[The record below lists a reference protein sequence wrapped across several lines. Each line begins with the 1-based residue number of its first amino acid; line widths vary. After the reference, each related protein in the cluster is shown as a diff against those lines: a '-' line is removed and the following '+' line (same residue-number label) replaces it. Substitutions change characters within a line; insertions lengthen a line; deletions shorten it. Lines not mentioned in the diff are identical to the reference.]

1 MKNNHRS
8 RNIRI
13 AVAVAVLVVIVAISI
28 FAFNTAGGKR
38 TLKSWS
44 SSISN
49 GIEREIIVYDAV
61 GNELYRQQGKFDID
75 YESERILYDDEKG
88 LRHTIYFKDGIII
101 VNEISKDSDTE

>member
-1 MKNNHRS
+1 MDRS
-8 RNIRI
+8 KARNII
-13 AVAVAVLVVIVAISI
+13 IAAVAAVLSALVAVSI
-28 FAFNTAGGKR
+28 LAFNTAGGKR

-44 SSISN
+44 SSINN

-101 VNEISKDSDTE
+101 VNEIDNDSNTE